1 LQKQLLLQ
9 CSSNT
14 HAVQVTNCVQA
25 SPLHTSHILLP
36 LPAAP
41 PEPDERVVSI
51 AAAQQLQ
58 PNRGRQTPKFSASL
72 VKSAQQQHMLTSS
85 APYFYKGIM
94 EATNRYR
101 EKHHAE
107 KLQWS
112 SQLAEDAARWAEACT
127 FRPDPDVNGGENIYA
142 TSSTAGLTGAMDSA
156 MKLW

>member
-1 LQKQLLLQ
+1 M
-9 CSSNT
+9 
-14 HAVQVTNCVQA
+14 
-25 SPLHTSHILLP
+25 
-36 LPAAP
+36 
-41 PEPDERVVSI
+41 

-72 VKSAQQQHMLTSS
+72 VKSAQQPHTLSSS
-85 APYFYKGIM
+85 APYFYKTIM
-94 EATNRYR
+94 EATNAYR

-142 TSSTAGLTGAMDSA
+142 TSSTAGLPGAMDSA
-156 MKLW
+156 IKLW